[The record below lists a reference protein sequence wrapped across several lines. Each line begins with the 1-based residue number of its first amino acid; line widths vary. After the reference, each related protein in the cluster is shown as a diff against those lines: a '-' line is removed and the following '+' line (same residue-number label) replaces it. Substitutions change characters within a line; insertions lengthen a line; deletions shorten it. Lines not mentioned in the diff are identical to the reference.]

1 MSVGVQSL
9 SLGVPAPMG
18 FAARFQALLECV
30 LEPGLDEAKAAVLE
44 FHTADIEPAF
54 RASSRAEFWQFRD
67 AVLRDPGPTLARIE
81 RLVLASSRLE
91 IGRWSA
97 TQELRRVEFARPKFL
112 SATAYQYLAEGH
124 EALALIQAA
133 LPPLESRPA
142 RDISE
147 AGARLGREAVL
158 NILYV
163 VWAGQIMRGSRPSS
177 DEVTESIAKGFANA
191 MLTLASL
198 LTASE

>member
-1 MSVGVQSL
+1 MAAGVQNL

-18 FAARFQALLECV
+18 FAARFQALLERV
-30 LEPGLDEAKAAVLE
+30 LEPGLEEAKAAILE
-44 FHTADIEPAF
+44 FHAADIEPAF
-54 RASSRAEFWQFRD
+54 RASSRSEFWQFRD

-81 RLVLASSRLE
+81 RLLLASSRLE
-91 IGRWSA
+91 IGHWSA
-97 TQELRRVEFARPKFL
+97 TDELRRVDFARPKFL
-112 SATAYQYLAEGH
+112 SATAYQHLAEGH
-124 EALALIQAA
+124 EALAMIQVS
-133 LPPLESRPA
+133 LPPLGSRPA
-142 RDISE
+142 KDLGE
-147 AGARLGREAVL
+147 AGARLSRGAVL

-163 VWAGQIMRGSRPSS
+163 IWAGRILRGSRPSS